1 VTASGYERAMPF
13 LSHAGVSLRYD
24 RTGAGPVVLLIHAW
38 TCNRTFWERQVQAL
52 RDRFTV
58 VTVDLRGHGESS
70 PPRTGYSV
78 GTMAGDLEHLVR
90 ALAAPR
96 LAIVGWSMGGV
107 VGMELARRLGD
118 RVTALA
124 LVCTTPGG
132 LSDPSNSRAQ
142 PERAAEIR
150 TAINDDFRTF
160 VRSFTTGFFKDGER
174 APLHSW
180 AVTQTQKTPAHAAA
194 ATFDALL
201 EADMRPHLAAIKTPT
216 LVLHGRH
223 DALLPLAE
231 GEALA
236 KGLANARLVVFEESA
251 HVPFLEEPE
260 AFNAVLGQFLT
271 GGLDAVTT
279 PAPTPRPAAAPA
291 PDRKPPVAT
300 PAPAKP
306 APKPAPAKPAAKA
319 PTKPTK
325 PKKAAKAPAKKP
337 TKKR

>member
-1 VTASGYERAMPF
+1 MPF

-24 RTGAGPVVLLIHAW
+24 RTGAGPVVLLIHGW

-90 ALAAPR
+90 ALAVPR

-132 LSDPSNSRAQ
+132 LSDSSNSRAQ

-160 VRSFTTGFFKDGER
+160 VRSFTTRFFKDGER

-180 AVTQTQKTPAHAAA
+180 VATQTQKTPAHAAA

-201 EADMRPHLAAIKTPT
+201 EADMRPHLAAIKTPA

-223 DALLPLAE
+223 DTLFPLAE

-260 AFNAVLGQFLT
+260 AFNAALVQFLT

-279 PAPTPRPAAAPA
+279 PTPTPRAAAAP
-291 PDRKPPVAT
+291 PPEKKPT
-300 PAPAKP
+300 PEKPAAKP
-306 APKPAPAKPAAKA
+306 APPKPAAKA
-319 PTKPTK
+319 PAKPKPTK
-325 PKKAAKAPAKKP
+325 VKKAAAAKKP